1 MNEDHYSDQ
10 LEQLIKDKDVNALT
24 PAEQKLVIRELGS
37 LDEYARLR
45 SIAAKSQEVFGQNIL
60 TPSSAVLGNILSRVE
75 AETKPAETM
84 KPIYL
89 LPLPL
94 YQAAAAVVLAIGLT
108 WWWTQSRLTIKSD
121 PIVITLVDTVY
132 QEVVRV
138 DTIQVASPSTLIHD
152 GVTDKSP
159 GRSIAK
165 SAHVT
170 TAVKSSP
177 DYRFSRGDF
186 PIASA
191 HRSGQSLQE
200 QTFTFALDSMPGMEH
215 VFAADKVF

>member
-1 MNEDHYSDQ
+1 MNKDLYSDQ
-10 LEQLIKDKDVNALT
+10 FEQLIKYKDVHLLT
-24 PAEQKLVIRELGS
+24 PAEQELVIRELGS

-45 SIAAKSQEVFGQNIL
+45 SIAAKSQEVFSQTIL

-84 KPIYL
+84 KPVYQ

-108 WWWTQSRLTIKSD
+108 WWWTQSQLTLKPD

-138 DTIQVASPSTLIHD
+138 DTIRMDAPSVPASYAQSTKLH
-152 GVTDKSP
+152 KQ
-159 GRSIAK
+159 
-165 SAHVT
+165 AHVIPT
-170 TAVKSSP
+170 QLASNKRPSP